1 MACSG
6 VIARPSARDQ
16 TEALQ
21 AGGGARAP
29 DHEQSEAGLLCCGRH
44 LIWRRKRGRCT
55 ARLSTV
61 HGDWMTV
68 AGSGAMLRHPVPHRR
83 T

>member
-44 LIWRRKRGRCT
+44 L
-55 ARLSTV
+55 
-61 HGDWMTV
+61 
-68 AGSGAMLRHPVPHRR
+68 
-83 T
+83 